1 MGYSSGRCDFKVIYV
16 PKQNNRASDES
27 LHFLKFQQ
35 RSIPPRIL
43 RVRTSTNLVGMKTF
57 LSVWNMH
64 GATKK
69 KNVTTIF
76 LQTASHDLSF
86 YEKCMCCCCST
97 ARLQTSVRLGRN
109 QSADP
114 RRGIIHL
121 HWDAHSNKLNVTL
134 NKSVEDSW
142 SVRIHTAND
151 KSPSRGTDPENT
163 VINQ

>member
-1 MGYSSGRCDFKVIYV
+1 MYQNKTIEPRMNPSTFSSSSSVR
-16 PKQNNRASDES
+16 SLLES
-27 LHFLKFQQ
+27 SESVHRQIWWGWKHFSLYEICMEQQ
-35 RSIPPRIL
+35 
-43 RVRTSTNLVGMKTF
+43 
-57 LSVWNMH
+57 
-64 GATKK
+64 K